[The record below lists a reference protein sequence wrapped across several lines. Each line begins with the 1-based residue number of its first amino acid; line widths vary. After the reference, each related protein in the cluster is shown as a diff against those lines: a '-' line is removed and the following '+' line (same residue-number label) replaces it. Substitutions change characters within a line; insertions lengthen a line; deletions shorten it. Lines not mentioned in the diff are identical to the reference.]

1 MAFVRTEN
9 ISRAQK
15 ELDQL
20 DSLASLD
27 ALKSFYF
34 SFNPASDIA
43 QVPLHLLKG
52 ELLIKQGKSTEGIAM
67 LREAVAK
74 EDGLRYNEPP
84 DWKVF
89 SRHFLG
95 AALNDAGN
103 FAEAEKIFNEDLK
116 RNPGNGW
123 SLKGLEKCQQKTG
136 KSAAAVSK
144 RFASAWK
151 DADIKIS
158 DARF

>member
-1 MAFVRTEN
+1 
-9 ISRAQK
+9 
-15 ELDQL
+15 
-20 DSLASLD
+20 
-27 ALKSFYF
+27 
-34 SFNPASDIA
+34 
-43 QVPLHLLKG
+43 
-52 ELLIKQGKSTEGIAM
+52 M
-67 LREAVAK
+67 LTQAVAK

-84 DWKVF
+84 DWKLF

-95 AALNDAGN
+95 AALSDAGK

-116 RNPGNGW
+116 INPENGW
-123 SLKGLEKCQQKTG
+123 SLKGLEKCYQKTS
-136 KSAAAVSK
+136 KSTAAISK